1 MTLHTIYNRNELS
14 AFEALVTK
22 DVKSQISN
30 SEMDTLVLNIDKWL
44 YCLYVMKRDVEYYL
58 SSRESSRKVS
68 TQQMK
73 DRSAPQE
80 ELTAFLAAE
89 SLWKVN
95 TLKFLN
101 SLEKKILFVK
111 FLSKQLSIPKTLE
124 V

>member
-1 MTLHTIYNRNELS
+1 MTLHTIYNRNDLS

-22 DVKSQISN
+22 DVKSQISD

-44 YCLYVMKRDVEYYL
+44 YCLYAMKRDVEYYL

-73 DRSAPQE
+73 DKSVPQE

-111 FLSKQLSIPKTLE
+111 FLSKQLSTPKTLE
-124 V
+124 A

>member
-58 SSRESSRKVS
+58 SSRVSTRKIS

-73 DRSAPQE
+73 DRSASQE
-80 ELTAFLAAE
+80 ELTVFLASE

-111 FLSKQLSIPKTLE
+111 FLSKELSNSKTLE
-124 V
+124 A

>member
-1 MTLHTIYNRNELS
+1 MTLHTTYNRNELS

-22 DVKSQISN
+22 DVKSQISD

-44 YCLYVMKRDVEYYL
+44 YCLYAMKRDVEYYL
-58 SSRESSRKVS
+58 SSRQSSRKVS

-80 ELTAFLAAE
+80 EVTAFLAAE

-111 FLSKQLSIPKTLE
+111 FLSKELSVPKTLE
-124 V
+124 A

>member
-58 SSRESSRKVS
+58 SSRDSSRKVS

>member
-1 MTLHTIYNRNELS
+1 MTLHTIYNRNDLS

-22 DVKSQISN
+22 DVKSQISD

-44 YCLYVMKRDVEYYL
+44 YCLYAMKRDVEYYL

-73 DRSAPQE
+73 DKSAPQE

-111 FLSKQLSIPKTLE
+111 FLSKQLSTPKTLE
-124 V
+124 A

>member
-22 DVKSQISN
+22 DVKSQISD

-58 SSRESSRKVS
+58 SSRVSTRKIS

-80 ELTAFLAAE
+80 ELTTFLASE

-111 FLSKQLSIPKTLE
+111 FLSKELSNSKTLE
-124 V
+124 A

>member
-14 AFEALVTK
+14 AFEALVTQ

-58 SSRESSRKVS
+58 SSRVSTRKIS

-95 TLKFLN
+95 TLEFLN

-111 FLSKQLSIPKTLE
+111 FLSIELSNSKTLE

>member
-22 DVKSQISN
+22 DVKSQISD

-58 SSRESSRKVS
+58 SSRVSTRKIS

-73 DRSAPQE
+73 DRSASQE
-80 ELTAFLAAE
+80 ELTVFLASE

-111 FLSKQLSIPKTLE
+111 FLSKELSNSKTLE
-124 V
+124 A

>member
-22 DVKSQISN
+22 DVKSQISD

-58 SSRESSRKVS
+58 SSRDSSRKVS

>member
-58 SSRESSRKVS
+58 SSRVSTRKIS

>member
-58 SSRESSRKVS
+58 SSRVSTRKIS

-89 SLWKVN
+89 SLWKVK

-111 FLSKQLSIPKTLE
+111 FLSKELSNSKTLE

>member
-1 MTLHTIYNRNELS
+1 
-14 AFEALVTK
+14 
-22 DVKSQISN
+22 
-30 SEMDTLVLNIDKWL
+30 
-44 YCLYVMKRDVEYYL
+44 MKRDVEYYL
-58 SSRESSRKVS
+58 SSRQSSRKVS

-80 ELTAFLAAE
+80 EVTAFLAAE

-111 FLSKQLSIPKTLE
+111 FLSKELSVPKTLE
-124 V
+124 A

>member
-58 SSRESSRKVS
+58 SSRVSTRKIS

-111 FLSKQLSIPKTLE
+111 FLSKELSNSKTLE

>member
-58 SSRESSRKVS
+58 SSRDSSRKIS